1 MHKEIKLDI
10 DQLTFYNLFAN
21 KSIRLCVPDPFGNYW
36 SGDISYNSFD
46 TIINDFK
53 TFRSKNLSKISIE
66 NIMSTTNTSDS
77 DFKFELKKKKNL
89 SIIFKIYQKYNDINN
104 ADWRKVYK
112 LKFLNFNFTEFD
124 DFVENLSLLTKL
136 K

>member
-1 MHKEIKLDI
+1 MYKEIKLDI
-10 DQLTFYNLFAN
+10 DQLNFYNLFIN
-21 KSIRLCVPDPFGNYW
+21 KSIRLCVVNPLGDYW
-36 SGDISYNSFD
+36 SGDIGYNSFD

-53 TFRSKNLSKISIE
+53 TFESKNLSKISIE
-66 NIMSTTNTSDS
+66 NMMSTTNMYDS

-104 ADWRKVYK
+104 AEWRRVYK
-112 LKFLNFNFTEFD
+112 LKFKNFSEFD
-124 DFVENLSLLTKL
+124 DFVEDLTLLTKL

>member
-10 DQLTFYNLFAN
+10 DQLTFYNLFTN

-66 NIMSTTNTSDS
+66 NIMSTTNTSD
-77 DFKFELKKKKNL
+77 FKFELKRKR
-89 SIIFKIYQKYNDINN
+89 IYQLY
-104 ADWRKVYK
+104 
-112 LKFLNFNFTEFD
+112 LKFIKNIMILIM
-124 DFVENLSLLTKL
+124 LSGERFIN
-136 K
+136 